1 MVIGVLCGIFSNRNL
16 GVKSSNNNT
25 ATRFQP
31 NTQGLSCTAIYDYK
45 EAFRVFSGNL
55 GLLGPYYRVNSLGY
69 VIKG

>member
-1 MVIGVLCGIFSNRNL
+1 MIIRVLCGIFSNRNL
-16 GVKSSNNNT
+16 GVKSGNHNT

-31 NTQGLSCTAIYDYK
+31 NTQGLTCTAIYK

>member
-1 MVIGVLCGIFSNRNL
+1 MMMRILCGIFSNRNL

-31 NTQGLSCTAIYDYK
+31 NTQGLTCTAIYK
-45 EAFRVFSGNL
+45 EAFRAFSGNL
-55 GLLGPYYRVNSLGY
+55 GLLGPYYRVNSLRN